1 MQTPLAIIQ
10 GMLELLIE
18 SEINTDQAK
27 LIMRAHNAVE
37 KLSKMGQS
45 LILLSKLD
53 NQEFATPGTINLSRL
68 LAYSLLAF
76 EELTEMKSII
86 LESDIQD
93 NVNVAL
99 HPALADILINNL
111 ISNSKIGR
119 ASCRERVCQ
128 YV

>member
-10 GMLELLIE
+10 GKLELPIE
-18 SEINTDQAK
+18 SEINNDQAK
-27 LIMRAHNAVE
+27 LIMGAHNAVE

-45 LILLSKLD
+45 LILLAKLE

-68 LAYSLLAF
+68 LADSLLAF

-93 NVNVAL
+93 NVNV
-99 HPALADILINNL
+99 DRK
-111 ISNSKIGR
+111 S
-119 ASCRERVCQ
+119 V
-128 YV
+128 V